1 MKPKIHLPPVPPPG
15 VAGTT
20 HVLVLD
26 LDDYGPERRSY
37 ATVRFTVV
45 AGAGAGVAPAPAP
58 AMTAPRRAGA

>member
-1 MKPKIHLPPVPPPG
+1 MKPTIHLPPAPPPD

-45 AGAGAGVAPAPAP
+45 AAAPAGVTPAPAP
-58 AMTAPRRAGA
+58 PAPRRAGA